1 MKAKFKYTEPTG
13 LPYKEG
19 DRLAEVVV
27 HMRRNSDGK
36 LHSFRDQLY
45 WAPGDD
51 APSTYNWEDGNYSCD
66 GNRASFFGDRGLN
79 DDHVCSE
86 GKYSVNLEN
95 PVTGKIFYRE
105 FQ

>member
-1 MKAKFKYTEPTG
+1 MKTKWKHTTPVG
-13 LPYKEG
+13 PPYEDG
-19 DRLAEVVV
+19 DRLAEVLV
-27 HMRRNSDGK
+27 HIRRNSDGK
-36 LHSFRDQLY
+36 MFWFHDQLY
-45 WAPGDD
+45 WPAGDD

-66 GNRASFFGDRGLN
+66 GNRASFFGDRSSL
-79 DDHVCSE
+79 DEHVCSE